1 MTILF
6 DLDGTLLPMDQ
17 NKFIKVYFGM
27 LSRKMQE
34 HGYEAH
40 DLFEAINLATYAMIN
55 NNGEVTNKERFWAS
69 FSTSLGKRVLD
80 DMHVFEDFYLNDFPL
95 ARTSCGYHSGAQEIV
110 RWLKEKGHRLILA
123 TNPLFPQI
131 ATFHRIH
138 WAGLSPD
145 DFELYTTYEDFH
157 FCKPNLDY
165 YNEIMEKINEEP
177 QNCIMVGNDA
187 QEDMVAQELGMKVFL
202 LDDCLINT
210 KNEDI
215 SIYPHGSFNE
225 LQIYLSDTI

>member
-95 ARTSCGYHSGAQEIV
+95 ARTSCGFHPGAQEIV
-110 RWLKEKGHRLILA
+110 RWLKERGHRLILA